1 MASRVVKVCLGMRI
15 VKINLYKY
23 DEPLKLEFHST
34 QTLRTSA
41 ESIIVQVEFENG
53 ILGYGES
60 APRTY
65 VTGED
70 CSTVPLV
77 IRSCFSSILFSHEIT
92 TIDNVD
98 RLLNQLESECHH
110 RNISHYNSALGAID
124 TALLDALA
132 RFQKLPVTNLLG
144 SIVRK
149 RAPYSISIPLLPL
162 KSIQQLFF
170 QLPKLDKVKYVK
182 VLVGGVESENVER
195 VGLVRSLFGDDVNIR
210 VENNGKWTF
219 QQAIGNIDR
228 LQKFN
233 ITAVEQPLAKD
244 DIEGLRRLRKAT
256 GIPIIVDESMCSLSD
271 AKRLIEREACD
282 ILNIKISKCG
292 GLLRSRRIA
301 QFAKSQGIRC
311 QLGAHVGETEILR
324 DAGSAFALTTPN
336 LVYFEGCSFSPFE
349 DEWRSDQ
356 SEIKGNNEVGLPN
369 FGLVTAAT
377 AQQLVEKHCAPILEL
392 SIKNGIKTFK

>member
-1 MASRVVKVCLGMRI
+1 MVKVCLGMRI
-15 VKINLYKY
+15 VRINLYKY

-41 ESIIVQVEFENG
+41 ESIIVRLEFENG

-77 IRSCFSSILFSHEIT
+77 IRSCFSSILFSHEIK
-92 TIDNVD
+92 TIDDVD
-98 RLLNQLESECHH
+98 KVLERLESECHN

-132 RFQKLPVTNLLG
+132 RFQKLPVTNFLG

-149 RAPYSISIPLLPL
+149 RVPYSISIPLLPL
-162 KSIQQLFF
+162 KEIQELFF
-170 QLPKLDKVKYVK
+170 QLPKLARVKYVK
-182 VLVGGVESENVER
+182 VLVGEVEDENIER
-195 VGLVRSLFGDDVNIR
+195 VGLVRSLFGNNADIR

-219 QQAIGNIDR
+219 QQAISNLDR

-233 ITAVEQPLAKD
+233 ITAVEQPLGKD
-244 DIEGLRRLRKAT
+244 DIRGLQRLKKAT
-256 GIPIIVDESMCSLSD
+256 GIPIIVDESMCNLSD
-271 AKRLIEREACD
+271 AIRLIETEACD

-292 GLLRSRRIA
+292 GLLRSKRIA
-301 QFAKSQGIRC
+301 QFARSQNILC
-311 QLGAHVGETEILR
+311 QLGAHVGETEILKE
-324 DAGSAFALTTPN
+324 AGKSFALTTPN
-336 LVYFEGCSFSPFE
+336 LVYFEGRSFLLFE
-349 DEWRSDQ
+349 DERRSKQ
-356 SEIKGNNEVGLPN
+356 FEFKGDREVGLLN
-369 FGLVTAAT
+369 FGFGTASI
-377 AQQLVEKHCAPILEL
+377 AQQLIEKHCSPMLEL
-392 SIKNGIKTFK
+392 SSKNCIKIF

>member
-1 MASRVVKVCLGMRI
+1 MRI

-23 DEPLKLEFHST
+23 DEPLKLKFHST
-34 QTLRTSA
+34 QTFRTSA
-41 ESIIVQVEFENG
+41 ESIIVRLGFENG

-77 IRSCFSSILFSHEIT
+77 IRNCFSSIVFSHEINI
-92 TIDNVD
+92 IDDVENVLE
-98 RLLNQLESECHH
+98 RLESECHN
-110 RNISHYNSALGAID
+110 RNISRYNSALGAID

-132 RFQKLPVTNLLG
+132 RFQKQPVTNFLG

-149 RAPYSISIPLLPL
+149 RLPYSISIPLLPL
-162 KSIQQLFF
+162 KKIQELFF
-170 QLPKLDKVKYVK
+170 QLPKLARVKYVK
-182 VLVGGVESENVER
+182 VLVGEVETENMER
-195 VGLVRSLFGDDVNIR
+195 VGLVRSFFGDDVDIR

-219 QQAIGNIDR
+219 QQAIGNLDR

-244 DIEGLRRLRKAT
+244 DIEGLRRLKEAT
-256 GIPIIVDESMCSLSD
+256 GIPIIVDESICSLSD

-292 GLLRSRRIA
+292 GLIRSRQIA
-301 QFAKSQGIRC
+301 QFAESQNIPC

-324 DAGSAFALTTPN
+324 EAGRSFALTTPN
-336 LVYFEGCSFSPFE
+336 LVYFEGYSFLPFE
-349 DEWRSDQ
+349 DEWRSEQ
-356 SEIKGNNEVGLPN
+356 FEIKNDNEVELVD
-369 FGLVTAAT
+369 FGFGTASIAE
-377 AQQLVEKHCAPILEL
+377 QLIEKHCSSMLEL
-392 SIKNGIKTFK
+392 TIKNGIKIFK